1 MVRPV
6 GEFDLAAVEAV
17 EEALRP
23 LEDEFSKVIIDLR
36 GVEFLDSTGLRGL
49 LQADARSRR
58 DGFELQIINSD
69 SGQVQKVLELTGMD
83 KKLPLIYITHPGS
96 S

>member
-6 GEFDLAAVEAV
+6 GEFDLAGVEAV

-23 LEDEFSKVIIDLR
+23 LEHAFGKVIIDLR
-36 GVEFLDSTGLRGL
+36 GVEFLDSTGLRCL

-58 DGFELQIINSD
+58 NGSELQIINSD
-69 SGQVQKVLELTGMD
+69 GGQVQRVLELTGMD
-83 KKLPLIYITHPGS
+83 KKLPLIDKDQ
-96 S
+96 

>member
-6 GEFDLAAVEAV
+6 GEFDLAGVEAV

-23 LEDEFSKVIIDLR
+23 LEHAFSTVLVDLR
-36 GVEFLDSTGLRGL
+36 EVEFLDSTGLRTL

-58 DGFELQIINSD
+58 NGFELQIINSD
-69 SGQVQKVLELTGMD
+69 SGQVRRVLELTGMD
-83 KKLPLIYITHPGS
+83 KKLPLIDISDPRH
-96 S
+96 